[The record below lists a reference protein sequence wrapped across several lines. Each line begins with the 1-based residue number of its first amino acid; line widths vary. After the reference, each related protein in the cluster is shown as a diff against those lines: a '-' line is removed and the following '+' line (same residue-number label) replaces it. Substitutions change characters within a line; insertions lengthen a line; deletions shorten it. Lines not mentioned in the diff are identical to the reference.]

1 VATTGLDGNPGT
13 EAAPW
18 RTLQYA
24 VDNVAPGDEVV
35 VHAGNYSG
43 ARIESSG
50 TVSAYITLRT
60 ATGEA
65 VILDTPAAGHKHDS
79 ILEVETW
86 DSPGIV
92 AYWVIDGFEIVGAG
106 RSGVDLRLTHHIVVR
121 DNQVHGSG
129 LTGIFTAFSDDLLIE
144 ANESYANGEHGIYTS
159 NSGDRPTIKDNL
171 LHGNFAAGIHMN
183 ADVSQGGDGVISDA
197 LVERNIIF
205 GNGLGVRIVNF
216 AICSRFDG

>member
-1 VATTGLDGNPGT
+1 MTRCGIRNSVHCLLLGLVFGFVPLTLQGATFHVATTGLDSNPGT
-13 EAAPW
+13 GAAPW

-129 LTGIFTAFSDDLLIE
+129 LTGIFTGKFAEDPASSALAGRDIRIGRILHPSPASPITNRGWAKQAGTQFEQMGLIL
-144 ANESYANGEHGIYTS
+144 
-159 NSGDRPTIKDNL
+159 K
-171 LHGNFAAGIHMN
+171 
-183 ADVSQGGDGVISDA
+183 
-197 LVERNIIF
+197 
-205 GNGLGVRIVNF
+205 
-216 AICSRFDG
+216 